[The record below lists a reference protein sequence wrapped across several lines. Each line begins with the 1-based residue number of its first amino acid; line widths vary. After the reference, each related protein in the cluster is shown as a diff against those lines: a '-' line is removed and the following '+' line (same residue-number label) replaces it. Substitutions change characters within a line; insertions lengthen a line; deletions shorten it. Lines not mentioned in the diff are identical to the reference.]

1 MKTKLP
7 EPAIWQERWRRNE
20 SGEIIAHEAPFTAFT
35 ESQLRAAMVD
45 AYNEGIEDAAKVCKG
60 MTCYTYEQGTAE
72 RRAWNEATIE
82 AGHYL
87 TEILR
92 KHHE

>member
-1 MKTKLP
+1 MKTPLP
-7 EPAIWQERWRRNE
+7 EPAYTD
-20 SGEIIAHEAPFTAFT
+20 SMLHEPTAFT
-35 ESQLRAAMVD
+35 EAQMKAAMV
-45 AYNEGIEDAAKVCKG
+45 AAWNEAIEDAARVCKG

-87 TEILR
+87 TAMLKEQTP
-92 KHHE
+92 

>member
-1 MKTKLP
+1 MKTPLP
-7 EPAIWQERWRRNE
+7 TPGAYNC
-20 SGEIIAHEAPFTAFT
+20 FDFT
-35 ESQLRAAMVD
+35 EAQMKAAMVA
-45 AYNEGIEDAAKVCKG
+45 AYNEGVEDAAKVCKG

-87 TEILR
+87 TATLKEQA
-92 KHHE
+92 

>member
-1 MKTKLP
+1 MKTPLP
-7 EPAIWQERWRRNE
+7 TPGKWLHERC
-20 SGEIIAHEAPFTAFT
+20 GQKVYT
-35 ESQLRAAMVD
+35 ESQLRAAMVA
-45 AYNEGIEDAAKVCKG
+45 AYNEAIEDAAKVCKG

-87 TEILR
+87 TAMLKEQA
-92 KHHE
+92 

>member
-1 MKTKLP
+1 MKTLLP
-7 EPAIWQERWRRNE
+7 EPQFSFEGDWY
-20 SGEIIAHEAPFTAFT
+20 SEA
-35 ESQLRAAMVD
+35 QMKAAMV
-45 AYNEGIEDAAKVCKG
+45 AAWNEAIEDAARVCKG

-87 TEILR
+87 TAMLKEQTP
-92 KHHE
+92 